1 MTRMAV
7 FGLGAMGG
15 GMARSCLR
23 AGIETYGFDLDPAR
37 EAAFREDGGAAG
49 GFEEV
54 VGRLDVVA
62 TVVVNADQ
70 TEALLFGGNGI
81 AGALKPGAVILSC
94 ATMAP
99 SRAKALAE
107 RAAELGLI
115 YLDTPVSG
123 GPARAATGELAI
135 LASGPDAG
143 FDAAKPAL
151 DAMASSLFRIGTEVG
166 QGAAM
171 KAVNQILAG
180 VSMAAAAEAVTFA
193 MTQGIEPAQT
203 LEVISK
209 CAGTSWAFEF
219 LAAHVAAG
227 DYTPLS
233 AVDIWPKDLGIAMDI
248 AREAKFSAPMTSMAL
263 QQFTAAAGAGFGAE
277 DAAAL
282 AKIYARNAG
291 LTLPHVGTDKGS
303 ETG

>member
-1 MTRMAV
+1 MTTIGV

-23 AGIETYGFDLDPAR
+23 AGLTVHGFDLDAER
-37 EAAFREDGGAAG
+37 EAALRGDGGAVG
-49 GFEEV
+49 GFEDV
-54 VGRLDVVA
+54 VEALDVVA

-81 AGALKPGAVILSC
+81 AGALKPGTVILSS

-99 SRAKALAE
+99 TRAKALAE

-115 YLDTPVSG
+115 YLDCPVSG
-123 GPARAATGELAI
+123 GPARAAAGDLAM
-135 LASGPDAG
+135 LVAGPDAG
-143 FDAAKPAL
+143 VAKAQPAL
-151 DAMASSLFRIGTEVG
+151 DAMARIVFRVGTEIG
-166 QGAAM
+166 QASAM
-171 KAVNQILAG
+171 KAVNQILTG
-180 VSMAAAAEAVTFA
+180 VSMAAAAEAVAFA
-193 MTQGIEPAQT
+193 MTQGIAPEQT

-219 LAAHVAAG
+219 LADHVARG
-227 DYTPLS
+227 DYAPLS

-248 AREAKFSAPMTSMAL
+248 ARDASFSAPMTSAAL
-263 QQFTAAAGAGFGAE
+263 QQFIAAAGAGLGKE

-282 AKIYARNAG
+282 TKIYARNAG
-291 LTLPHVGTDKGS
+291 LTLPEAK
-303 ETG
+303 

>member
-1 MTRMAV
+1 M
-7 FGLGAMGG
+7 GA
-15 GMARSCLR
+15 GMARACLR
-23 AGIETYGFDLDPAR
+23 AGLATHGFDLDPGR
-37 EAAFREDGGAAG
+37 EAAFREDGGATGA
-49 GFEEV
+49 FEDV
-54 VGRLDVVA
+54 VEDLDVIA
-62 TVVVNADQ
+62 TVVVSADQ
-70 TEALLFGGNGI
+70 TEALLFGGNGV
-81 AGALKPGAVILSC
+81 AAALKPGTVILSC

-99 SRAKALAE
+99 SRAKALAAK
-107 RAAELGLI
+107 AAELGLI

-123 GPARAATGELAI
+123 GPARAATGDLAI
-135 LASGPDAG
+135 LAAGPDEGFAAAG
-143 FDAAKPAL
+143 PAL
-151 DAMASSLFRIGTEVG
+151 DAMASNVFRVGDEVG

-180 VSMAAAAEAVTFA
+180 VSMAASAEAVTFA
-193 MTQGIEPAQT
+193 MTQGIAPEKT

-248 AREAKFSAPMTSMAL
+248 AREAKFSAPMTAAAL
-263 QQFTAAAGAGFGAE
+263 QQFLAASGAGFGQE

-291 LTLPHVGTDKGS
+291 ISLPPESS
-303 ETG
+303 ENG